1 MPRQN
6 SGWSNSKENEMKRG
20 FKMCGVREAER
31 CISYFFLMCFGQ
43 VHMDVS
49 EGGPGVGKNS
59 QQSIRLL

>member
-31 CISYFFLMCFGQ
+31 CRSYFFSCVLARFTWMWLREA
-43 VHMDVS
+43 VEWERTPS
-49 EGGPGVGKNS
+49 S
-59 QQSIRLL
+59 L